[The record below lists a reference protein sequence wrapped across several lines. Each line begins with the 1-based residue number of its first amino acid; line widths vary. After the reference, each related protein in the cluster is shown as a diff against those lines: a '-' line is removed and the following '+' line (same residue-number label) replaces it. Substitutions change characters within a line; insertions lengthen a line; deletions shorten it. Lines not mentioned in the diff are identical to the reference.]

1 MAEPEQ
7 RMDKSRETSDR
18 RLEGP
23 SFRRMRNPGGFLN
36 FSETNLDAG
45 FHRHDEIPTR
55 MMARGMNGF

>member
-1 MAEPEQ
+1 LLTVDWKVTSSSVIPAHAESG
-7 RMDKSRETSDR
+7 R
-18 RLEGP
+18 
-23 SFRRMRNPGGFLN
+23 FLN

>member
-1 MAEPEQ
+1 
-7 RMDKSRETSDR
+7 
-18 RLEGP
+18 
-23 SFRRMRNPGGFLN
+23 MRNPGGFLN